1 VGVGR
6 VSAPARVASEIP
18 VDLALIDCD
27 VHIPVP
33 EPALLSPY
41 LSAQWAEYV
50 ELTGFTGLA
59 ALEMSYPQGAPTTGA
74 PGIIRARDSVED
86 ALDDL
91 RAHLDSWNVALAL
104 CHCVYP
110 LDTVVNPDLGDA
122 IARAINDWIIEA
134 WLERDSRLRAALV
147 VPPGEPQL
155 AAREIER
162 VGSHPGFVQVLLPVR
177 SGALYGNRRFHP
189 LFEAAAAAQLVVG
202 LHFGGYA
209 MGAAPTGSGFPT
221 YYLEEYAGMAA
232 VFQSQLRSIVFEGV
246 FDRYPQTRLALVEG
260 GFAWLPA
267 LLWRMDCDWRDL
279 RRETPWLKR
288 APSEYV
294 HEHVRLTLQPLD
306 GPAEPG
312 DAALLLEQLDV
323 EHYLMFSTDHPHA
336 HFERPEQALPV
347 GLNESAMRAILA
359 GNARDFYSWSV

>member
-1 VGVGR
+1 MTAAAGVQ
-6 VSAPARVASEIP
+6 AEIP
-18 VDLALIDCD
+18 ADLAVIDCD

-33 EPALLSPY
+33 EPALLRPY

-59 ALEMSYPQGAPTTGA
+59 ALEMSYPQGAPTSGA
-74 PGIIRARDSVED
+74 PGIIRAGDSLDD
-86 ALDDL
+86 ALEEL
-91 RAHLDSWNVALAL
+91 RAHLDAWNVALAL
-104 CHCVYP
+104 SNCVYP
-110 LDTVVNPDLGDA
+110 LGTVVNPDLCDA
-122 IARAINDWIIEA
+122 IARAINDWIVEA
-134 WLERDSRLRAALV
+134 WLERDPRLRASLV
-147 VPPGEPQL
+147 VPPGEPEL

-189 LFEAAAAAQLVVG
+189 LFEAAARERLVVG

-209 MGAAPTGSGFPT
+209 MGSAPTGSGYPS

-246 FDRYPQTRLALVEG
+246 LDRFPETRLALVEG

-288 APSEYV
+288 PPSEYV

-306 GPAEPG
+306 GPTDER
-312 DAALLLEQLDV
+312 DAGLLLEQLDV
-323 EHYLMFSTDHPHA
+323 EHYLMFSTDHPHS
-336 HFERPEQALPV
+336 HFESPEQALPV